1 MDASE
6 SYQVVVPGVSSVNL
20 GLTGIG
26 YQFRRAFNPVDE
38 QLGNRQINPS
48 T

>member
-6 SYQVVVPGVSSVNL
+6 SYQVVVPGVSGVHF

-38 QLGNRQINPS
+38 QLGNLQIDPS